1 MRTPHRSSFT
11 PAFGKAPLAIGLAL
25 ILGSSAAW
33 SAATPVV
40 GAGLWPPGQRDALVR
55 PSRAHGAV
63 AKTAQRAAGAVVVGN
78 CDDSGAG
85 SLRDAVT
92 NAVSGDVI
100 DLTTL
105 DCSSITLTTG
115 SLVTAV
121 DDLTLSGP
129 GADQLAIDAGNASR
143 IIEHSSYYG
152 TLTIDGLTL
161 QHGTYVYNG
170 PNIYGGL
177 APGACVLSGASVTVT
192 NSTIEDCN
200 ASGKSVSGGAI
211 RSLGKLY
218 LIDSTVSNV
227 TASASATDISATI
240 YGGAIYAKAAYIYG
254 STVSNAT
261 IAASSTT
268 AFSGVLGGGIFGFYG
283 VVLKD
288 STVSGV
294 NVTVSAAKDAYAKG
308 GGVGTPSTIIM
319 SNSTVSNNSVHGTPG
334 AGASGQYIYTSA
346 IGGGGIYV
354 MAIPRGLPP
363 QSTIDNST
371 ISGNSAICD
380 GEPGQYTVGGGGGV
394 GSWSPLP
401 LTITNSTFSG
411 NSTSLDGGA
420 LYTRHLGSIT
430 LANSTITDNT
440 ARNGGGMADK
450 DGEAPVG
457 IVSHSSIIA
466 GNHQTDTTN
475 PVEIFTAH
483 TVTGAN
489 NLIASANVTLPGDT
503 LGGDPLLGP
512 LADNGG
518 PTLTHA
524 LLAGSPAIDA
534 GSNLADLVT
543 DQRGDGYVRVFGTAA
558 DIGAFESQGTPDL
571 IFADGFD

>member
-1 MRTPHRSSFT
+1 MRTPPRPSFS
-11 PAFGKAPLAIGLAL
+11 PSVGKAPLAIGLAL

-33 SAATPVV
+33 SAATPLV
-40 GAGLWPPGQRDALVR
+40 GAGLWPA
-55 PSRAHGAV
+55 GA
-63 AKTAQRAAGAVVVGN
+63 AQRGTHGGAGASAAPRQAASAVIVGN
-78 CDDSGAG
+78 CDDSGTG
-85 SLRDAVT
+85 SLRDAVA

-100 DLTTL
+100 DLTAL
-105 DCSSITLTTG
+105 ECSSITLTTG

-129 GADQLAIDAGNASR
+129 GADRLAIDAGNASR

-152 TLTIDGLTL
+152 TLTIDGVTL
-161 QHGTYVYNG
+161 QHGSYVYNG

-177 APGACVLSGASVTVT
+177 APGACVMSGASVTIT

-200 ASGKSVSGGAI
+200 ASGKSVSGAAI

-218 LIDSTVSNV
+218 LVDSTVSNV

-254 STVSNAT
+254 STVTNAT
-261 IAASSTT
+261 ITASSTT
-268 AFSGVLGGGIFGFYG
+268 AFSGVLGGGLFGSYG

-308 GGVGTPSTIIM
+308 GGVGTPATIIM

-334 AGASGQYIYTSA
+334 AGASGEYIYTSA

-354 MAIPRGLPP
+354 VAVPRGLPP
-363 QSTIDNST
+363 QSTIENST

-380 GEPGQYTVGGGGGV
+380 GEPGQYTVGGGGGL

-411 NSTSLDGGA
+411 NSTNLDGGA
-420 LYTRHLGSIT
+420 LYTRHLGSIA
-430 LANSTITDNT
+430 LANATITDNS
-440 ARNGGGMADK
+440 ARNGGAIADK
-450 DGEAPVG
+450 DGEAAYG
-457 IVSHSSIIA
+457 IVSHSSIVA
-466 GNHQTDTTN
+466 GNHQTEPAN

-483 TVTGAN
+483 AVTGAN
-489 NLIASANVTLPGDT
+489 NLIASANVALPTDT
-503 LGGDPLLGP
+503 LDGDPLLGP

-518 PTLTHA
+518 ATLTHA

-543 DQRGDGYVRVFGTAA
+543 DQRGNGYVRVFGTAA
-558 DIGAFESQGTPDL
+558 DIGAFESQATPDL